1 MKLKNSLN
9 RFNSKLGTVKKK
21 KKKLGDLTTYNII
34 IQAEEQ
40 RIFLN

>member
-21 KKKLGDLTTYNII
+21 KKKVRRPDNIQYNYTS
-34 IQAEEQ
+34 
-40 RIFLN
+40 